1 MMNDVTECAVRLL
14 GLVAIIGNALNLSKK
29 LRKSKGFRIGPVP
42 LIPAIFLITA
52 VQECLFLK
60 TAFLIFFSRVP
71 YYPITYYEKGGCSM
85 KSHALRLV
93 ILLCVASFMFFGY
106 QCGSP
111 EFTGAKVHM
120 QQKNWKE
127 AIRLLEI
134 EVKKNPTNEEAWF
147 FLGGLK
153 ADQGDLEGMNAAFN
167 ECLKLSPKH
176 AADIRST
183 RFNKWGQ
190 SLNTGVSLLEKAS
203 ADSSQY
209 YGFAIGA
216 FKKAIEAWPD
226 TALTYRYLAYV
237 YNNKGDF
244 DNALVTF
251 KKAWDLGKDVE
262 SIKRAGRIYLVR
274 GDDHK
279 GKFET
284 ANAVNLKLAKSL
296 ADLKNATTKDKVK
309 DLIGMPDTIIKVP
322 KNLTKSSWQYKK
334 YDILISFDG
343 DKILDKKMGN
353 YKVAI
358 DSTEARLAAVEYN
371 KAVEYLEIARNS
383 DTKDNE
389 ALNSLLKAYIEA
401 NRIEPAVREFEKAVA
416 ADPSKTNHYILGVLY
431 RTLGKFDEALKEFKE
446 ANRLDPN
453 DCEVVFDIAATYYNW
468 GVDMIKIAEEKSE
481 TNDAYKEKF
490 QAALPY
496 MEKVTECK
504 KDDANVWETMGTIY
518 ARLGQQDK
526 AMKAFDQADKI
537 RKGVK

>member
-1 MMNDVTECAVRLL
+1 
-14 GLVAIIGNALNLSKK
+14 
-29 LRKSKGFRIGPVP
+29 
-42 LIPAIFLITA
+42 
-52 VQECLFLK
+52 
-60 TAFLIFFSRVP
+60 
-71 YYPITYYEKGGCSM
+71 M

-93 ILLCVASFMFFGY
+93 ILLSVASFMFFGY

-190 SLNTGVSLLEKAS
+190 SLNTGVNMLEKAS

-209 YGFAIGA
+209 YDLAIGA

-237 YNNKGDF
+237 YNNRGDF

-262 SIKRAGRIYLVR
+262 SIKRAGRIYLIR

-296 ADLKNATTKDKVK
+296 ADLKSATTKDKVK

-334 YDILISFDG
+334 YDILISFDV
-343 DKILDKKMGN
+343 DKIVDKKLGN

-358 DSTEARLAAVEYN
+358 DSTEARLAAVEYD
-371 KAVEYLEIARNS
+371 KAVEYLEIARNA

-468 GVDMIKIAEEKSE
+468 GVDMIKIAEDKSE
-481 TNDAYKEKF
+481 QSDAYKEKF

>member
-1 MMNDVTECAVRLL
+1 
-14 GLVAIIGNALNLSKK
+14 
-29 LRKSKGFRIGPVP
+29 
-42 LIPAIFLITA
+42 
-52 VQECLFLK
+52 
-60 TAFLIFFSRVP
+60 
-71 YYPITYYEKGGCSM
+71 M
-85 KSHALRLV
+85 KSYALRLI
-93 ILLCVASFMFFGY
+93 ILLGVASFMFFGY

-111 EFTGAKVHM
+111 EFTGAKVHI
-120 QQKNWKE
+120 QQKNYPE

-134 EVKKNPTNEEAWF
+134 EVKKNPTNEEAWYL
-147 FLGGLK
+147 LGNLK

-167 ECLKLSPKH
+167 ECLKISPKH
-176 AADIRST
+176 APDIRTMRYS
-183 RFNKWGQ
+183 KWGQ
-190 SLNTGVSLLEKAS
+190 SLNTGVNLLEKAT

-209 YGFAIGA
+209 FGLAIAA

-226 TALTYRYLAYV
+226 TSLTYRYLGYA

-244 DNALVTF
+244 DNALVNF

-262 SIKRAGRIYLVR
+262 SIKRAGRIYLIR

-284 ANAVNLKLAKSL
+284 ANAVNLKLSKSL
-296 ADLKNATTKDKVK
+296 ADLKNASTKDKVK
-309 DLIGMPDTIIKVP
+309 DLMGLPDTTIKVP

-334 YDILISFDG
+334 YGISISFDG
-343 DKILDKKMGN
+343 DKVIDRKLGN
-353 YKVAI
+353 YKVDI
-358 DSTEARLAAVEYN
+358 DSTEAHLAAVEYL
-371 KAVEYLEIARNS
+371 KAVEYLEIARNA
-383 DTKDNE
+383 DTKDSE
-389 ALNSLLKAYIEA
+389 ALSSLLKAYIEA

-416 ADPSKTNHYILGVLY
+416 SDPSKTNHYILGVLY

-453 DCEVVFDIAATYYNW
+453 DCDVVFDIAATLYNW
-468 GVDMIKIAEEKSE
+468 GVDMIKIADEKSD
-481 TNDAYKEKF
+481 TTSAYKEKF